1 AYSYVSEYKRLPVYN
16 FGL

>member
-1 AYSYVSEYKRLPVYN
+1 LPVYN